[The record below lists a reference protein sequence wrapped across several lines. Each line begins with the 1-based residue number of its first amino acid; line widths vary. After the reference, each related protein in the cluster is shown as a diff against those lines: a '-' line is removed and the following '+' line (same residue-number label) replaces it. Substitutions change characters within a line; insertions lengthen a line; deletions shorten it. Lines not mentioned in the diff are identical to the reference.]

1 MNISEFVLCTGL
13 VILVSIL
20 FIRDIIANGIKDCI
34 MPDGVI
40 WLIVT
45 SAYVIAL
52 YVRGVDFL

>member
-1 MNISEFVLCTGL
+1 MNISEFILCTGL
-13 VILVSIL
+13 VVLVSIL
-20 FIRDIIANGIKDCI
+20 FIRDIIANGIKDC